1 MLLVAVT
8 FNVVV
13 SVLLAAFIINW
24 LQTNADFQQDLK
36 EEAITTA
43 SSHRIGKLSGGTPDV
58 RRTRGKRTG
67 VQSSAYLC
75 VKAKADPDPARGLDG
90 DEICIDMAVQERESN
105 IIIEF
110 FFSAS
115 GSKGYPPEG
124 GYEPTGKDL
133 KCQYSYRFWA
143 HWSNEVYIKPRST
156 IFDVP
161 SRILKVNAAVP
172 TDSLEYFVEH
182 FAQFNINGKHPQ
194 HLVIL
199 SDIKVCYHKNW
210 RDFRDCMSDFLLTAY
225 MGESSARC
233 EKETRTGTCVSF
245 DKTSIFRPP
254 AGIVQGDVD
263 DEEENRT
270 QVLDGEI
277 GKTTLCVGAAD
288 RKLCDV
294 FITLR
299 KSSGE
304 DVAEGRRQVA
314 ARAHVAVRVRP
325 RLRSRWE
332 RWVWGGNTNSRS
344 SSVQRSKVHPCS
356 CAWARAADV
365 PGKLEWDDLIEA
377 FDKYEVTEDSEGN
390 EVLEEQTI
398 FVELVNEKVEGEF
411 DEEWLVWV
419 EARVT
424 FKNELDSKCEE
435 MPYSK
440 RIFQLDPPGQ
450 IFYEGMERFLA
461 WDPTSESLQE
471 LPNRLLAERVQVTN
485 GGVSVMISFPD
496 QVNANHLVCQLFMEG
511 FNEAGE
517 QVNAHSTMEED
528 KGEALPGVS
537 HRFIICRTWTLA
549 DFELMYA
556 SFCRMNSMEMERVT
570 ESALQ
575 ERE

>member
-1 MLLVAVT
+1 MPTADMLRKGKSAELQ
-8 FNVVV
+8 
-13 SVLLAAFIINW
+13 LAICLGTGLEASNPVERR
-24 LQTNADFQQDLK
+24 AK
-36 EEAITTA
+36 ECRKRKRLELG
-43 SSHRIGKLSGGTPDV
+43 SSKSRTLRAN
-58 RRTRGKRTG
+58 RRCT
-67 VQSSAYLC
+67 
-75 VKAKADPDPARGLDG
+75 
-90 DEICIDMAVQERESN
+90 
-105 IIIEF
+105 
-110 FFSAS
+110 S
-115 GSKGYPPEG
+115 GSERDVWTVNQSTNQLP
-124 GYEPTGKDL
+124 
-133 KCQYSYRFWA
+133 R
-143 HWSNEVYIKPRST
+143 NEEMDMCIACRAGS
-156 IFDVP
+156 
-161 SRILKVNAAVP
+161 
-172 TDSLEYFVEH
+172 
-182 FAQFNINGKHPQ
+182 Q
-194 HLVIL
+194 
-199 SDIKVCYHKNW
+199 
-210 RDFRDCMSDFLLTAY
+210 DCMSDFLLTAY

-233 EKETRTGTCVSF
+233 EKETRQGPSNESRKWTEWTDPEHPAAEPVRSAELAPASPL
-245 DKTSIFRPP
+245 TRPASLGRRP
-254 AGIVQGDVD
+254 ALLPGRAGHKGRMDGEQGVTRMDGVQGDVD

-304 DVAEGRRQVA
+304 DVAE
-314 ARAHVAVRVRP
+314 
-325 RLRSRWE
+325 
-332 RWVWGGNTNSRS
+332 
-344 SSVQRSKVHPCS
+344 
-356 CAWARAADV
+356 
-365 PGKLEWDDLIEA
+365 GKLEWDDLIEA

-485 GGVSVMISFPD
+485 GGVSVMISFPARTPRAA
-496 QVNANHLVCQLFMEG
+496 VTAG

-575 ERE
+575 EYGMVLAREQLKVVKGLRKPLLFEQVADEEVIDCPGLIMVADQNISARSALGPNIDITGGGSDAGGSRQT